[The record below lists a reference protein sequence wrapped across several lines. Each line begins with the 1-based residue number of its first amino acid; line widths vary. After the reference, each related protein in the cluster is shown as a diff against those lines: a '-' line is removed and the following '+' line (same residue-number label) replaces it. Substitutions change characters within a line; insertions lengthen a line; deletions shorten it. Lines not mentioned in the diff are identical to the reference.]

1 MMDDELAKHPWFSG
15 DAFGTGDIAV
25 APFVWNLTNMGLKWA
40 PRPHLERWLKQLSE
54 RPAYRNVVMI
64 PVT

>member
-1 MMDDELAKHPWFSG
+1 MMDDELAKHTVLRRHVRRG
-15 DAFGTGDIAV
+15 RYRRR
-25 APFVWNLTNMGLKWA
+25 PFVWNLTNMGLSWT
-40 PRPHLERWLKQLSE
+40 PRPHLERWIQQLSE

>member
-1 MMDDELAKHPWFSG
+1 
-15 DAFGTGDIAV
+15 
-25 APFVWNLTNMGLKWA
+25 
-40 PRPHLERWLKQLSE
+40 PHLERWIQQLSE